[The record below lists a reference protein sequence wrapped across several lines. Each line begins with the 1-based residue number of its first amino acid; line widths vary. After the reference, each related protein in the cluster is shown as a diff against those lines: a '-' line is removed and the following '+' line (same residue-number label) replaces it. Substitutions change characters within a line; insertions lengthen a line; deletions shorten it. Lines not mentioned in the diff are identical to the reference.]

1 MLQIMKRYM
10 KTMNKF
16 NKTQGSILQLVLIIF
31 LVLVLNIG
39 VFFSGIINNSKAI
52 NRVKE
57 INESRLIELTI
68 LRYYKEMILN
78 EVLISDIINIQN
90 YVIEYTIDDLG
101 NFYYIL
107 TTVRKK
113 EQEYSFNLKINIETL
128 VISSFEYQ

>member
-1 MLQIMKRYM
+1 MKRYM

>member
-1 MLQIMKRYM
+1 MKRY
-10 KTMNKF
+10 MNKF

-90 YVIEYTIDDLG
+90 YVIEYTVDDLG
-101 NFYYIL
+101 DFYYIL

>member
-1 MLQIMKRYM
+1 MKRYM
-10 KTMNKF
+10 KMMNKF